1 MTEMTPT
8 ANANIHSI
16 MAQIPGYEFDL
27 MTVRSFDYWAAE
39 KKIDM
44 DLAEETANSMLSTLA
59 YDKQNERWAYKGQHG
74 IRYYMNLY
82 ATLRNWIRF
91 TRPPSANGN
100 GHAKPRQGK
109 YKKDDDKISLKDMLR
124 RREQLWKEQDDR
136 QAVQELAAENRENVD
151 TYKQLQDA
159 IREDWLIASDAED
172 E

>member
-44 DLAEETANSMLSTLA
+44 DLAEETANAMLSTLA
-59 YDKQNERWAYKGQHG
+59 YEKARERWVYKGQHG
-74 IRYYMNLY
+74 NRHYMNLY

-100 GHAKPRQGK
+100 GNGHAPSKPKQWQGRRSDTKLSMAEYRQQQT
-109 YKKDDDKISLKDMLR
+109 DDLYR
-124 RREQLWKEQDDR
+124 
-136 QAVQELAAENRENVD
+136 
-151 TYKQLQDA
+151 
-159 IREDWLIASDAED
+159 
-172 E
+172 